1 MEEETLKIAIYM
13 ADKATQRVIFSA
25 QKSDDLKPFF
35 GVATCDTETATGP
48 MWQLVMPKWPTLTE
62 STKKAL
68 EEPRFQDFFSLLFM
82 MYHEFGY
89 GMLYVYNDCGA
100 VSFSIKPE

>member
-1 MEEETLKIAIYM
+1 MEEETLKIAVHM

-25 QKSDDLKPFF
+25 QKSDDRKPFS
-35 GVATCDTETATGP
+35 GVATCDTENAP
-48 MWQLVMPKWPTLTE
+48 MWQLDMPKWPNITE
-62 STKKAL
+62 ATKKAL
-68 EEPRFQDFFSLLFM
+68 KDPRFQDFFSLLFM

-89 GMLYVYNDCGA
+89 GALYVYNDCGA